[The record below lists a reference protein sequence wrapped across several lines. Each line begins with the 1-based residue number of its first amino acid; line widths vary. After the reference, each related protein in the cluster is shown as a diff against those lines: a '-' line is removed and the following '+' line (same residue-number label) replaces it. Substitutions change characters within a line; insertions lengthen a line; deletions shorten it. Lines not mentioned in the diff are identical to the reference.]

1 MTTTHYCGH
10 GGICRK
16 QSYCSDG
23 LCEGKPD
30 PDDDLRTRVVSQYL
44 DLTESEQV
52 TSWDVIGGL
61 MGLFFILV
69 ALAFIAVGVFYWSA
83 S

>member
-1 MTTTHYCGH
+1 MNNCHI

-16 QSYCSDG
+16 QFDCED
-23 LCEGKPD
+23 LRCEGHPVNT
-30 PDDDLRTRVVSQYL
+30 DDERRTRVVSQYL